1 MIFFCLEGFV
11 NNLLSW
17 KGFIPLSRL
26 TYVMYLVHLNYMA
39 VYYAR
44 ARKPIYYTMWDTVQA
59 YFGFLL
65 AVILLAF
72 AICLVV
78 EVPFLNLEKLFFS
91 YSKGGI
97 TLKTFFLAVYNIF
110 SLIHNHRKIKCQNS
124 SCKWNQSS

>member
-1 MIFFCLEGFV
+1 M
-11 NNLLSW
+11 LSW

-39 VYYAR
+39 VYYAH

-72 AICLVV
+72 IVCLTI
-78 EVPFLNLEKLFFS
+78 EIPFLNLEKLFFS
-91 YSKGGI
+91 FIQSKIGFI
-97 TLKTFFLAVYNIF
+97 
-110 SLIHNHRKIKCQNS
+110 SLLQ
-124 SCKWNQSS
+124 

>member
-1 MIFFCLEGFV
+1 
-11 NNLLSW
+11 
-17 KGFIPLSRL
+17 
-26 TYVMYLVHLNYMA
+26 MYLVHLNYMA

-97 TLKTFFLAVYNIF
+97 TLKTFFLAVYNNF
-110 SLIHNHRKIKCQNS
+110 SLIHNHMKIKCQNS